1 MSNKDIKDSSI
12 EYIKDSV
19 IDCIFDN
26 DIEIYIDQF
35 KEKYNISDLVSISQN
50 QWNGLLMYI
59 AKYYIKPSGIL
70 KTKDDIYHRYN
81 IPMFE
86 KLCDWYINAC
96 SVNDKEISIKGFGF
110 LCGVDDSLFYEWEN
124 NYVGRY
130 DKASS
135 DRSHIAKK
143 LREAREMSLSNKLL
157 GGKNPVGVLGILNH
171 FYGWNMPGVKESA
184 TKSAGTLADLQ
195 KKAGLLSDNSAAVP
209 DDLEQKQVIEL
220 SDNSTQ

>member
-1 MSNKDIKDSSI
+1 MSSKDIKDGSI
-12 EYIKDSV
+12 EYIKESD

-26 DIEIYIDQF
+26 ELEIYIDQF
-35 KEKYNISDLVSISQN
+35 KDKYNISDLVSISQN

-59 AKYYIKPSGIL
+59 AKMYIKPSKIL
-70 KTKDDIYHRYN
+70 KIQGDIYNRYN

-86 KLCDWYINAC
+86 KLCNWYINQC
-96 SVNDKEISIKGFGF
+96 SLYDKEISIKGFGF
-110 LCGVDDSLFYEWEN
+110 LCGVDDTIFYEWEQ

-130 DKASS
+130 DKAST
-135 DRSHIAKK
+135 DRSNIAKK

-171 FYGWNMPGVKESA
+171 FYGWNMPGVRESA

-195 KKAGLLSDNSAAVP
+195 KKAGLLSDNSA
-209 DDLEQKQVIEL
+209 QKITETGTGGSLEL
-220 SDNSTQ
+220 SDNSVQ

>member
-1 MSNKDIKDSSI
+1 MSSKDIKDSSI
-12 EYIKDSV
+12 EYIKESD

-26 DIEIYIDQF
+26 DLDIYIDQF

-59 AKYYIKPSGIL
+59 AKSYIKPSGIL
-70 KTKDDIYHRYN
+70 KIKNDLHNRYN

-86 KLCDWYINAC
+86 LLCDWYINQC

-110 LCGVDDSLFYEWEN
+110 LCGVDDTLFYEWEN

-135 DRSHIAKK
+135 DRSNIAKK
-143 LREAREMSLSNKLL
+143 LRDAREMSLSNKLL

-171 FYGWNMPGVKESA
+171 FYGWNMPGVREAA

-195 KKAGLLSDNSAAVP
+195 KRAGLLSDNST
-209 DDLEQKQVIEL
+209 QKITGTASGDSLEL
-220 SDNSTQ
+220 SDNSIQ